1 MIRTVLVLVLLVL
14 AAAAAGEPFAT
25 AAGPV
30 VFSGPHVSEIALTFD
45 DDFCGPCVHGL
56 LTVLSQQGASAT
68 FCPNG
73 RYGAAGWSAA
83 DRRLARRLVAR
94 GLIAFCNHTWSH
106 YDLRRLSDARL
117 ADELARNERWI
128 EATFHVRSA
137 PYFRP
142 PYGAYDGRV
151 VRVAGQLGYRSVV
164 LWSGTLADSS
174 RRTVP
179 YLVAAIRHWARP
191 GAIILGHGDF
201 PATPRALVRILA
213 VLRARGLRTVTLPV
227 LLGGKPVPS

>member
-1 MIRTVLVLVLLVL
+1 MFRTVLMLLLLVL
-14 AAAAAGEPFAT
+14 GSSASGASAALPGHRRSGSVVF
-25 AAGPV
+25 AGPRV
-30 VFSGPHVSEIALTFD
+30 PEIALTFD
-45 DDFCGPCVHGL
+45 DDFCGSCVHGL
-56 LTVLSQQGASAT
+56 LTVLAEQGASAT

-73 RYGAAGWSAA
+73 RQGGAAWSVA

-94 GLIAFCNHTWSH
+94 GRIGFCNHTWSH
-106 YDLRRLSDARL
+106 VDPRRLSNARL
-117 ADELARNERWI
+117 ADELTRNERWI
-128 EATFHVRSA
+128 EGTFLTRSL

-142 PYGAYDGRV
+142 PYGAYDSRV
-151 VRVAGQLGYRSVV
+151 VGVARQLGYTSVV

-174 RRTVP
+174 PRTVP

-191 GAIILGHGDF
+191 GAIILAHGDF

-227 LLGGKPVPS
+227 LLGG